1 MRFEEFGLSDR
12 VSRAIRDMGFDIPTP
27 IQERS
32 IPYALSGRDIIGQ
45 AQTGTGKTFAF
56 GIPLVERIESLEKGV
71 QSIVLTP
78 TRELAVQVAKEI
90 GKVGKYKNILVLP
103 VYGGQPIERQ
113 LKHLRKGV
121 HVVVGTPGRVID
133 HIRRGTLSLKSVR
146 FAVLDEADRMLDMG
160 FIDDMKFILAQIPDE
175 CQKMMFSATVP
186 SQIAWLAKRY
196 MRDPVEIM
204 VSKDMLTVPRI
215 KQMFF
220 EVAEFDKLNALTR
233 LVDLEKGGVF
243 LVFRRTKSG
252 VNDLAAMLK
261 ARGYNVGAIHGN
273 CSQNERDRVIRLFR
287 MGKIDILVATDVAAR
302 GLDIYG
308 ITHVVNYDIPQDAES
323 YVHRIG
329 RTGRAGRDGV
339 AITFVTHWEYGE
351 LKRIQAFSGT
361 GIEKASIPID
371 RGYARA
377 HRILGV

>member
-32 IPYALSGRDIIGQ
+32 IPYSLIGRDIIGQ

-56 GIPLVERIESLEKGV
+56 GIPLVEKIESLEKGV

-196 MRDPVEIM
+196 MKDPVEIM
-204 VSKDMLTVPRI
+204 VSKDTLTVPRI

-220 EVAEFDKLNALTR
+220 EVTEFDKLNALTR

-252 VNDLAAMLK
+252 VNDLAAVLK
-261 ARGYNVGAIHGN
+261 ARGYNVRAIHGN

-339 AITFVTHWEYGE
+339 AITFVTHWEYRE

-361 GIEKASIPID
+361 RIEKASIPID